1 MHPEQSGLV
10 AVAIKDYVVS
20 IGVVLH
26 KPTAPNKVGVS
37 VDPDV
42 RLALVPAK
50 QRNLFVFLVNC
61 EERLGNVIEVS
72 PPSKVLGVLK
82 LNEKVADSIACSV
95 SEFEYLNPIRRDAH
109 RLKALL
115 QDKENDETLEV
126 FAAASVIPL
135 SGIISQ
141 NSPDT

>member
-42 RLALVPAK
+42 RLALVSAK
-50 QRNLFVFLVNC
+50 QRDLWVFLVDC
-61 EERLGNVIEVS
+61 EEGLGNIVEVS
-72 PPSKVLGVLK
+72 PPSKVLGILK
-82 LNEKVADSIACSV
+82 LNEEVADSIGCSV